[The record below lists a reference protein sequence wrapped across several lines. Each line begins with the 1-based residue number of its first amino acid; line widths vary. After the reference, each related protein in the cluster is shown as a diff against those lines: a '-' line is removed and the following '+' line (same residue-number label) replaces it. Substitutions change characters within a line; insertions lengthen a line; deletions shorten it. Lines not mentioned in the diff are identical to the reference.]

1 VTLWLEGI
9 APAAIPT
16 NALLLPAE
24 TVTEAGAVTP
34 APVGVTVIATGAP
47 PAGAAAESETTQVA
61 PAPEL
66 MEVTGQL
73 SDQTLV
79 GAVVISEIEAEADDP
94 FSDAVRVAV
103 EFAVNAP
110 VLIVN
115 EVLPAPWAMVTDA
128 GAVSAA
134 ELEASVTVAPPA
146 PATLLRK
153 TRQFV

>member
-1 VTLWLEGI
+1 MHRT
-9 APAAIPT
+9 
-16 NALLLPAE
+16 
-24 TVTEAGAVTP
+24 AVT
-34 APVGVTVIATGAP
+34 TVDAIN
-47 PAGAAAESETTQVA
+47 E
-61 PAPEL
+61 
-66 MEVTGQL
+66 MEV
-73 SDQTLV
+73 
-79 GAVVISEIEAEADDP
+79 EADDP

-103 EFAVNAP
+103 EFAAIAP

-115 EVLPAPWAMVTDA
+115 EVLPAPCAIVTDA